1 MVLEE
6 GEKGQTGF
14 FLVHLKLNGGLLN
27 QALKRVDSIEI
38 EISVS
43 CFAGFYLIFAGHVDD
58 SYSCSCSEHLTTSP
72 RL

>member
-27 QALKRVDSIEI
+27 QALKRVDNIEI
-38 EISVS
+38 EISLL
-43 CFAGFYLIFAGHVDD
+43 AALLGFISFLQVIWMTRTPAPTVNI
-58 SYSCSCSEHLTTSP
+58 
-72 RL
+72 